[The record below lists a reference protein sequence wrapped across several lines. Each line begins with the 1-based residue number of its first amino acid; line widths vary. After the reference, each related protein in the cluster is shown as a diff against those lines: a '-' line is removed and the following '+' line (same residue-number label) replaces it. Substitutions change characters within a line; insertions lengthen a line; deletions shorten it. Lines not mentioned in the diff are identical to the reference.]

1 MPTKTDDTQKEEKV
15 EKIQTPGGKYTYA
28 NGKRKTSVA
37 KVRLYKGAGKIM
49 INNKDIKDFCDIK
62 TMIGMIKEPLKL
74 VGKQKDFDITA
85 LVSGGGHQA
94 QGEAVRHGI
103 AKALVVLDPLSK
115 PTLKK
120 AGLLTRDPRM
130 KERKKFGLKRARK
143 APQFSKR

>member
-1 MPTKTDDTQKEEKV
+1 MPTKAEEKTQEKV

-28 NGKRKTSVA
+28 NGKRKTAVA

-49 INNKDIKDFCDIK
+49 INNKDIKDFCDEK
-62 TMIGMIKEPLKL
+62 VMIGMIKEPLKL
-74 VGKQKDFDITA
+74 VGKQKDFDIT
-85 LVSGGGHQA
+85 VMTSGGGHQA
-94 QGEAVRHGI
+94 QCEAARHGI

>member
-1 MPTKTDDTQKEEKV
+1 MPTKKDEAQQEEKV

-37 KVRLYKGAGKIM
+37 RVRLYKGAGKIM
-49 INNKDIKDFCDIK
+49 INNKDIKEFCDHKI
-62 TMIGMIKEPLKL
+62 MIGMIKEPLKL

-85 LVSGGGHQA
+85 LVTGGGHNA
-94 QGEAVRHGI
+94 QGQAVRHGI
-103 AKALVVLDPLSK
+103 AKSLILIDPLSK
-115 PTLKK
+115 PVLKK

-130 KERKKFGLKRARK
+130 KERKKFGLKKARK